1 MSILVAGNEIYQ
13 FIRGLTA
20 DYPDNDINGYIAWA
34 AGGATDTTSR
44 GISMQAQKFLGT
56 NIVMQNKTGATGAIA
71 TEFVSRLPADG
82 YSLLY
87 NAENPTLY
95 HVMDISNVDYE
106 EFYPVLLFGSQVPV
120 VIVPPNSKY
129 QSIKEVIEDAAANPG
144 KISLGISGVGGL
156 PYNVSCMLQSTSNVQ
171 FNQVPFD
178 GDSSIISAL
187 LGGHVDLSVVNYST
201 AADLYKT
208 GDLRILTV
216 LNNDRKLIALDVTC
230 DGTCTHVGLISED
243 GVADIVIMRNLYA
256 VEKNNVLQLGG
267 VTDYAAFTDESGTT
281 YERALT
287 HFCLVTDD
295 ARSADISGSEYFGIF
310 CDPDIL
316 SRMIEFIFRKSFSDL
331 EDQVSNSGEC
341 FPGISEL
348 GKIVLYLRI
357 CLCKIIKVINRI
369 HYFFTSTRWPLF
381 SIAAM
386 MASTCFSHSSIEPAS
401 DITRSTG
408 SVPLFLRRT
417 RPSSPSSLVQAST

>member
-1 MSILVAGNEIYQ
+1 MLYIGVCYIYLYRLIVILILMKYAVKGEQNMSKRNKIIVGILLIVSILVAGNEIYQ
-13 FIRGLTA
+13 FVRGLTA
-20 DYPDNDINGYIAWA
+20 EYPDNDINGYIAWA

-44 GISMQAQKFLGT
+44 GISVQAQKFLGT

-71 TEFVSRLPADG
+71 TEFVGRLPADG
-82 YSLLY
+82 YSLLF

-187 LGGHVDLSVVNYST
+187 LGGHVDLSIVNYST

-216 LNNDRKLIALDVTC
+216 LNNERMESIPEVETISEVYPEYEKYFPWGAFTGVYCRKEVADDRKEILTKAFLDGYNTEEFQKYLK
-230 DGTCTHVGLISED
+230 DNYI
-243 GVADIVIMRNLYA
+243 IP
-256 VEKNNVLQLGG
+256 LG
-267 VTDYAAFTDESGTT
+267 
-281 YERALT
+281 
-287 HFCLVTDD
+287 
-295 ARSADISGSEYFGIF
+295 ISGDEAVTFIKRWQSVTTWLLYDSGATNISPENFGI
-310 CDPDIL
+310 P
-316 SRMIEFIFRKSFSDL
+316 RIEDF
-331 EDQVSNSGEC
+331 E
-341 FPGISEL
+341 
-348 GKIVLYLRI
+348 
-357 CLCKIIKVINRI
+357 
-369 HYFFTSTRWPLF
+369 
-381 SIAAM
+381 
-386 MASTCFSHSSIEPAS
+386 
-401 DITRSTG
+401 
-408 SVPLFLRRT
+408 
-417 RPSSPSSLVQAST
+417 

>member
-1 MSILVAGNEIYQ
+1 MLYIGVCYIYLYRLIVILILMKYAVKGEQNMSKRNKIIVGILLIVSILVAGNEIYQ
-13 FIRGLTA
+13 FVRGLTA
-20 DYPDNDINGYIAWA
+20 EYPDNDINGYIAWA

-44 GISMQAQKFLGT
+44 GISVQAQKFLGT

-71 TEFVSRLPADG
+71 TEFVGRLPADG
-82 YSLLY
+82 YSLLF

-187 LGGHVDLSVVNYST
+187 LGGHVDLSIVNYST

-216 LNNDRKLIALDVTC
+216 LNNERMEAIPEVETISEVYPEYEKYFPWGAFTGVYCRKEVADDRKEILTKAFLDGYNTEEFQKYLK
-230 DGTCTHVGLISED
+230 DNYI
-243 GVADIVIMRNLYA
+243 IP
-256 VEKNNVLQLGG
+256 LG
-267 VTDYAAFTDESGTT
+267 
-281 YERALT
+281 
-287 HFCLVTDD
+287 
-295 ARSADISGSEYFGIF
+295 ISGDEAVTFIKRWQSVTTWLLYDSGATNISPENFGI
-310 CDPDIL
+310 P
-316 SRMIEFIFRKSFSDL
+316 RIEDF
-331 EDQVSNSGEC
+331 E
-341 FPGISEL
+341 
-348 GKIVLYLRI
+348 
-357 CLCKIIKVINRI
+357 
-369 HYFFTSTRWPLF
+369 
-381 SIAAM
+381 
-386 MASTCFSHSSIEPAS
+386 
-401 DITRSTG
+401 
-408 SVPLFLRRT
+408 
-417 RPSSPSSLVQAST
+417 